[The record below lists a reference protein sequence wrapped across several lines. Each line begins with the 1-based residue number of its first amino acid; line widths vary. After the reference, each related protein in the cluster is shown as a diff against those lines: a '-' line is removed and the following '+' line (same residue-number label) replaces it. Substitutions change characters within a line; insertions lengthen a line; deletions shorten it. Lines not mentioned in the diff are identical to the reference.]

1 MKYIV
6 MKSESEEEEIFLFPR
21 HIDHDCMAEVLGR
34 IKNQSFGNWH
44 RVLRQLVSAGFVD
57 DGHCHGRSESLG
69 LASRP
74 QDTELLGKF
83 AAPPTFENKRK
94 IT

>member
-6 MKSESEEEEIFLFPR
+6 MRNETDEEEIFLFPR

-44 RVLRQLVSAGFVD
+44 RVFRQLVSAGFIDEGV
-57 DGHCHGRSESLG
+57 
-69 LASRP
+69 
-74 QDTELLGKF
+74 
-83 AAPPTFENKRK
+83 
-94 IT
+94 